1 MKNPYLDITSVK
13 VSKPSRA
20 QQALRESYLS
30 ICKTK
35 DFAAVTVTELCKK
48 AGVTRTTFYA
58 AYPNTDA
65 LLCEIEDDLIAQL
78 LVVNDP
84 LHDAKQQKNDIP
96 EQPAKESSLFVH
108 NVMRF
113 VEAQAEPLRTLLVI
127 RSDSRLIDKWKR
139 AVKYHFWESIG
150 NNTQLGDFTLEI
162 IAVIA
167 IGGYT
172 YLLEHPQSFDVKEMT
187 HMLDEAMKQL
197 QY

>member
-1 MKNPYLDITSVK
+1 MTSMGCAM
-13 VSKPSRA
+13 SKW
-20 QQALRESYLS
+20 
-30 ICKTK
+30 
-35 DFAAVTVTELCKK
+35 
-48 AGVTRTTFYA
+48 
-58 AYPNTDA
+58 
-65 LLCEIEDDLIAQL
+65 EDDLIAQL

-84 LHDAKQQKNDIP
+84 LHDAKQQKHDIP

-108 NVMRF
+108 NVMCF

-139 AVKYHFWESIG
+139 AVKYHFWEIIG